1 MNNLENILERQHLLN
16 ERILDCINDQTTTV
30 DRIVGV
36 GIETKVEDKAQPKTN
51 GLIEQLLEAQERS
64 NSLLS
69 IFGDNNRRLR
79 EAVYF
84 KAEAGAPYTSG
95 IGTVRETN
103 L

>member
-16 ERILDCINDQTTTV
+16 DRILGYIKDQTATV

-36 GIETKVEDKAQPKTN
+36 VQVETEALGKDVHAPN

-69 IFGDNNRRLR
+69 VFGDNNRRLR

-84 KAEAGAPYTSG
+84 KAEESNCVN
-95 IGTVRETN
+95 IGGGVTV
-103 L
+103 